1 MTEQILSAG
10 VYSSENDQSYYTQG
24 TTATGLAIVGPTE
37 KGAAFVPTDIN
48 SYAQFQA
55 VFGADTKA
63 SYLPQ
68 TAFSYLQAGNTVKV
82 TRILGNGGYI
92 YNSSRKLAA
101 IVSGSTILSVLY
113 PTQNS
118 TATVGLSS
126 GSIFNGTFSSFTA
139 TVTAQA
145 GTGFI
150 SSSFTASLD
159 PTSDVYVN
167 KVLGTDENYQT
178 GSIFPYLLFGNYIT
192 GSGALSVTGSITGS
206 VVYTTTN
213 CTFTSSNA
221 SGYDHAA
228 TPWIIADSGIR
239 LFRFHHRSDGLKTNK
254 DVKISISGI
263 TKSADA
269 NTYSTF
275 NVLVRT
281 WNDTDK
287 NPSIIE
293 QYIGVSLNPDDANF
307 IGRAIGDAYAQ
318 YDTNLDKVV
327 NYGDYANI
335 SNYIRVELT
344 DGVAGGSVQS
354 QLIPNGFEAVY
365 ETVAGFAGYK
375 LPAAVLLNST
385 ASSYIF
391 SGFDYSNTDN
401 INYLNPVPTEAG
413 TGNNLTFTVPAG
425 DNKFTLP
432 FQGGTD
438 GMNITTIKK
447 IGANIA
453 SDGTNV
459 FGFDLSTSTSPGTVA
474 YSKALNILTNTEEYM
489 FDLLV
494 LPGVIDQY
502 HTPVT
507 SLAQSTAEER
517 TDCVYIRDLT
527 GVNSTIATAISTAA
541 GIDSNYS
548 AAYYPWVKVKDLGTN
563 KDIMVPPSVLV
574 PQAYAY
580 SDKIA
585 AEWFAPAGL
594 NRGGLGGAIDTKIRL
609 SKADRDALYKNRINP
624 IAKFP
629 NGGIVIWGQK
639 TLQVRDTAL
648 NRINVR
654 RLLINL
660 RRFVGDTAKNY
671 VFENNTTATRNKL
684 VNAIV
689 PYMENVQL
697 KQGLYA
703 FRVQID
709 DTLNTSDVIDR
720 NQLIG
725 KIYISP
731 AKGIEFI
738 LLEFNIQPS
747 GATFE

>member
-1 MTEQILSAG
+1 
-10 VYSSENDQSYYTQG
+10 
-24 TTATGLAIVGPTE
+24 
-37 KGAAFVPTDIN
+37 
-48 SYAQFQA
+48 
-55 VFGADTKA
+55 
-63 SYLPQ
+63 
-68 TAFSYLQAGNTVKV
+68 
-82 TRILGNGGYI
+82 
-92 YNSSRKLAA
+92 
-101 IVSGSTILSVLY
+101 
-113 PTQNS
+113 
-118 TATVGLSS
+118 
-126 GSIFNGTFSSFTA
+126 
-139 TVTAQA
+139 
-145 GTGFI
+145 
-150 SSSFTASLD
+150 
-159 PTSDVYVN
+159 
-167 KVLGTDENYQT
+167 
-178 GSIFPYLLFGNYIT
+178 
-192 GSGALSVTGSITGS
+192 
-206 VVYTTTN
+206 
-213 CTFTSSNA
+213 
-221 SGYDHAA
+221 
-228 TPWIIADSGIR
+228 
-239 LFRFHHRSDGLKTNK
+239 
-254 DVKISISGI
+254 
-263 TKSADA
+263 
-269 NTYSTF
+269 
-275 NVLVRT
+275 
-281 WNDTDK
+281 
-287 NPSIIE
+287 
-293 QYIGVSLNPDDANF
+293 
-307 IGRAIGDAYAQ
+307 
-318 YDTNLDKVV
+318 
-327 NYGDYANI
+327 
-335 SNYIRVELT
+335 
-344 DGVAGGSVQS
+344 
-354 QLIPNGFEAVY
+354 
-365 ETVAGFAGYK
+365 
-375 LPAAVLLNST
+375 
-385 ASSYIF
+385 
-391 SGFDYSNTDN
+391 
-401 INYLNPVPTEAG
+401 
-413 TGNNLTFTVPAG
+413 
-425 DNKFTLP
+425 
-432 FQGGTD
+432 
-438 GMNITTIKK
+438 
-447 IGANIA
+447 
-453 SDGTNV
+453 
-459 FGFDLSTSTSPGTVA
+459 
-474 YSKALNILTNTEEYM
+474 M